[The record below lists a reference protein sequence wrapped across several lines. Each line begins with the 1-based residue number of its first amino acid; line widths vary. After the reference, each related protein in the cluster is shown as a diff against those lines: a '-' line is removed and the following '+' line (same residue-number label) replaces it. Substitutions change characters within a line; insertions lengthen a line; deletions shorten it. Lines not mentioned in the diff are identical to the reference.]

1 MFAHRF
7 CPMPVHVRVGP
18 PVFVLTLAIAVLVGP
33 GSAPAQAQSQA
44 RRDVPTIED
53 RTQGMRKL
61 DGFFPLYWD
70 EGEGQLF
77 MEIPGMGEEVLHI
90 AGLAAGLGSND
101 IGLDRGVLQG
111 SRIVKFERVG
121 PRVFMIQPN
130 YAFRASSTNAAEVR
144 AVEDAFARSTLW
156 GFAVAAETGARVLVD
171 MNEFLI
177 RDATNITPRLTPGT
191 YRLDNTRSAI
201 YLPGTLAFPENT
213 ELEVTLTFVQQP
225 GGGGGRGGGGSFE
238 GVGSVAATGEAATLR
253 VHHSIVQL
261 PDDGYEPR
269 AFDPRSGYGAV
280 TWADYATPLG
290 EPMTKQ
296 FIRRH
301 RLEKRNPG
309 EAVSE
314 PVEPIVYY
322 LDPGAPEP
330 VRTALLEGGNWW
342 NQAFESAGYRN
353 AFRVV
358 VRPDSIH
365 PLDAR
370 YNVINW
376 VHRSTR
382 GWSTGASVTDPRTGE
397 IIKGVVTLGSL
408 RVRQDYLI
416 FEGLLAPYASGN
428 EAPPEIAQYAL
439 ARIRQL
445 SAHEIGHTLGFGHN
459 YYNSTAGRISV
470 LDYPH
475 PLVTLTNDGSLDFS
489 QVYDDGI
496 GEWDSV
502 AVRWGYQHFPAGTN
516 EAAELDRI
524 LDNAWERDLRYM
536 SNQDLETHP
545 GVDQW
550 ANGTNTAAELDRMM
564 EVRRVALSRFGER
577 VIRNGMPMA
586 TIEEVLVPLYLHHR
600 YQVDAAASTLG
611 GLHYIYAMRGDGR
624 QPFRRASNDEQ
635 RNALRSLL
643 ATLRPAALALPASV
657 LNSIPP
663 RPSGWG
669 AHREMFPRYTG
680 GAFDA
685 ISPAV
690 VAADM
695 VYAGLFNAERAA
707 RIVEQSAL
715 DPSLPGLD
723 EVIDQSLAA
732 AFSAPAATP
741 YEEEIRRAVQRVAI
755 DRLIDLAESARMPQ
769 VRAIAS
775 HRLERGVQS
784 AFAIAQNG
792 DADANDASHLA
803 LLTRDVRRF
812 LDRPAA
818 PYSTPVV
825 PTAPPGAPIGDPGMD
840 WLGSFRGFETTATG
854 TLTRAWRQRF
864 DPEPWCTWIDVTW

>member
-1 MFAHRF
+1 MFANWWVRLQSAF
-7 CPMPVHVRVGP
+7 IMSVAVSSALLADPVAG
-18 PVFVLTLAIAVLVGP
+18 
-33 GSAPAQAQSQA
+33 AQAQNQT
-44 RRDVPTIED
+44 RRAVQSIEE

-70 EGEGQLF
+70 EAAGQLF
-77 MEIPGMGEEVLHI
+77 MEIPRLNEEVLHV

-111 SRIVKFERVG
+111 SRIVTFERVG
-121 PRVFMIQPN
+121 PKVFMIQPN
-130 YAFRASSTNAAEVR
+130 YDFRASSTNAAEVR

-156 GFAVAAETGARVLVD
+156 GFTVAAETGNRVLVD
-171 MNEFLI
+171 MNEFLL

-201 YLPGTLAFPENT
+201 YMPGTLVFPENT
-213 ELEVTLTFVQQP
+213 EMEVTLTFVQQP
-225 GGGGGRGGGGSFE
+225 GGGGRGGMGGAFE
-238 GVGSVAATGEAATLR
+238 GVGSVAATAEAATLR

-261 PDDGYEPR
+261 PDDDYEPR
-269 AFDPRSGYGAV
+269 VFDPRSGFGAV
-280 TWADYATPLG
+280 TWADYAVPLG
-290 EPMTKQ
+290 EPMTKR

-301 RLEKRNPG
+301 RLEKQNPD
-309 EAVSE
+309 AATSE
-314 PVEPIVYY
+314 PVEPIIYY

-330 VRTALLEGGNWW
+330 VRAALLEGGNWW
-342 NQAFESAGYRN
+342 NQAFESAGYRD

-416 FEGLLAPYASGN
+416 FEGLLAPYTNGT
-428 EAPPEIAQYAL
+428 EMPPEIAQYAL

-459 YYNSTAGRISV
+459 YYDSQAGRISV

-475 PLVTLTNDGSLDFS
+475 PLVTLRNDGSLDLS
-489 QVYDDGI
+489 QVYENGI

-502 AVRWGYQHFPAGTN
+502 AIRWGYQDFPAGTD
-516 EAAELDRI
+516 EQSELDRI
-524 LDNAWERDLRYM
+524 LDQAWDRDLRYM
-536 SNQDLETHP
+536 SNQDTETHP

-550 ANGTNTAAELDRMM
+550 ANGTNAAAELDRMM
-564 EVRRVALSRFGER
+564 QVRRAAMSRFGGR
-577 VIRNGMPMA
+577 VIKTGMPMA
-586 TIEEVLVPLYLHHR
+586 TMEEVLVPLYLHHR

-624 QPFRRASNDEQ
+624 EPFRRASADEQ
-635 RNALRSLL
+635 RTALRSLL
-643 ATLRPAALALPASV
+643 ATIQPSALALPATVISV
-657 LNSIPP
+657 IPP

-669 AHREMFPRYTG
+669 SHREMFPRYTG

-685 ISPAV
+685 IAPAV

-695 VYAGLFNAERAA
+695 VYAGIFNAERAA
-707 RIVEQSAL
+707 RIVEQNAL
-715 DPSLPGLD
+715 DPSLPGL
-723 EVIDQSLAA
+723 EEIVDQSLAA
-732 AFSAPAATP
+732 VFDAPTANP

-755 DRLIDLAESARMPQ
+755 DRLMDLADNARMPQ

-775 HRLERGVQS
+775 HRLEQS
-784 AFAIAQNG
+784 VAARFASAQNG
-792 DADANDASHLA
+792 DASASDTPHFA

-812 LDRPAA
+812 LERPAA
-818 PYSTPVV
+818 PYSAPAV
-825 PTAPPGAPIGDPGMD
+825 PTAPPGAPIGEPAMD
-840 WLGSFRGFETTATG
+840 WLGSFNFAATSTG
-854 TLTRAWRQRF
+854 ALVNSWRERWLPYCIW
-864 DPEPWCTWIDVTW
+864 PE

>member
-1 MFAHRF
+1 MFANRS
-7 CPMPVHVRVGP
+7 VRLQSA
-18 PVFVLTLAIAVLVGP
+18 FITSIAVSIAFVAGP
-33 GSAPAQAQSQA
+33 AAGAQAQGQNQT
-44 RRDVPTIED
+44 RRTVQSIEE

-61 DGFFPLYWD
+61 DGFYPLYWD
-70 EGEGQLF
+70 EAAGQLF
-77 MEIPGMGEEVLHI
+77 MEIPRLNEEVLHV

-101 IGLDRGVLQG
+101 IGLDRGILQG
-111 SRIVKFERVG
+111 SRIVEFERVG
-121 PRVFMIQPN
+121 PKVFMIQPN
-130 YAFRASSTNAAEVR
+130 YDFRASSTNAAEVR
-144 AVEDAFARSTLW
+144 AVQDAFARSTLW
-156 GFAVAAETGARVLVD
+156 GFTVAAETGNRVLVD
-171 MNEFLI
+171 MNEFLL
-177 RDATNITPRLTPGT
+177 RDATNITPRLAPGT

-201 YLPGTLAFPENT
+201 YMPGTLVFPENT
-213 ELEVTLTFVQQP
+213 EMEVTLTFVQQP
-225 GGGGGRGGGGSFE
+225 GGGGRGGMGGAFE
-238 GVGSVAATGEAATLR
+238 GVGSVAATAEAATLR

-261 PDDGYEPR
+261 PDNAYEPR
-269 AFDPRSGYGAV
+269 GFDPRSGFGAV
-280 TWADYATPLG
+280 TWADYAVPLG
-290 EPMTKQ
+290 EPMTKR

-301 RLEKRNPG
+301 RLEKQNPD
-309 EAVSE
+309 AATSE
-314 PVEPIVYY
+314 PVEPITYY

-382 GWSTGASVTDPRTGE
+382 GWSTGGSVTDPRTGE

-416 FEGLLAPYASGN
+416 FEGLLAPYTNGT
-428 EAPPEIAQYAL
+428 EMPPEIAQYAL

-459 YYNSTAGRISV
+459 YYDSQAGRISV

-475 PLVTLTNDGSLDFS
+475 PLVTLRNDGSLDLS
-489 QVYDDGI
+489 QVYENGI

-502 AVRWGYQHFPAGTN
+502 AIRWGYQDFPTGTD
-516 EAAELDRI
+516 EQAELDRI
-524 LDNAWERDLRYM
+524 LDQAWDRDLRYM
-536 SNQDLETHP
+536 SNQDTETHP

-550 ANGTNTAAELDRMM
+550 SNGTNAAAELDRMM
-564 EVRRVALSRFGER
+564 QVRRAAMDRFGER
-577 VIRNGMPMA
+577 VIKTGMPMA
-586 TIEEVLVPLYLHHR
+586 TMEEVLVPLYLHHR

-624 QPFRRASNDEQ
+624 EPFRRASADEQ
-635 RNALRSLL
+635 RTALRSLL
-643 ATLRPAALALPASV
+643 ATIQPSALALPATVISV
-657 LNSIPP
+657 IPP

-669 AHREMFPRYTG
+669 SHREMFPRYTG
-680 GAFDA
+680 SAFDA

-695 VYAGLFNAERAA
+695 VYAGIFNAERAA
-707 RIVEQSAL
+707 RIVEQNAL
-715 DPSLPGLD
+715 DPSLPGL
-723 EVIDQSLAA
+723 EEIVDQSLAA
-732 AFSAPAATP
+732 AFDAPAANP
-741 YEEEIRRAVQRVAI
+741 YEGEIRRAVQRVAI
-755 DRLIDLAESARMPQ
+755 DRLMDLADNARMPQ

-775 HRLERGVQS
+775 HRLEQS
-784 AFAIAQNG
+784 VSARFASAQNG
-792 DADANDASHLA
+792 DASASDTPHFA

-818 PYSTPVV
+818 PYGAPAI
-825 PTAPPGAPIGDPGMD
+825 PTAPPGAPIGEPAMD
-840 WLGSFRGFETTATG
+840 WLGSFNFAATSTG
-854 TLTRAWRQRF
+854 ALVNSWTERWL
-864 DPEPWCTWIDVTW
+864 PYCTWPE